1 MVCVAVMVK
10 TEKGRATLWTGR
22 QITPKPRQ
30 PGQSAPERIQMSER
44 STPKPETTTAEPATP
59 ARRLN
64 RADWIRAAINV
75 MVARSVEQVRVEP
88 LAVDLGA
95 SKGSFY
101 WHFKD
106 RDDLLA
112 AVLEEWR
119 LRSTIAVEVRLAQ
132 SEPNVKLRI
141 LRIMQLPFRSQS
153 AARAADLELAIMGWA
168 RRSDAARAAVHALD
182 AARTAHLCELFEE
195 LELSHEDADFRA
207 NQAYSTLRYV
217 AQRGDI
223 DLAARKRYVERVHHT
238 LTADLPDILSAPTRR
253 DTAAD

>member
-1 MVCVAVMVK
+1 MSGHLPQ
-10 TEKGRATLWTGR
+10 T
-22 QITPKPRQ
+22 QSPDTPV
-30 PGQSAPERIQMSER
+30 
-44 STPKPETTTAEPATP
+44 
-59 ARRLN
+59 RRLK
-64 RADWIRAAINV
+64 RADWIQAAISV
-75 MVARSVEQVRVEP
+75 MVARSVEQVRVER

-132 SEPNVKLRI
+132 SEANVKLRI

-168 RRSDAARAAVHALD
+168 RRSDAARAAVHTLD

-195 LELSHEDADFRA
+195 LELSHEQADFRA

-217 AQRGDI
+217 AQRGDME
-223 DLAARKRYVERVHHT
+223 LAARQHYVERVHHI
-238 LTADLPDILSAPTRR
+238 LTADLPDILSSQPARSPSE
-253 DTAAD
+253 D